1 MGKGTDSM
9 WEGRHNYHLNSA
21 TVLQDVYRLLSTV
34 MGDRAVMDAAAGSD
48 DRLRTLRNQFI
59 EDELVHLLVATA
71 VANRIQL
78 EHMAGPRNDPDE
90 LSYSPLVHECGQLQ
104 QDVSVLHRIPL
115 TFREACN
122 KIIHAEAIVAQTTGV
137 PEETPVGTIVAL
149 RGRLRQVTW
158 LAHLDVVAYARGAV
172 RNFEDGL

>member
-1 MGKGTDSM
+1 M
-9 WEGRHNYHLNSA
+9 
-21 TVLQDVYRLLSTV
+21 QDVKLLHAR
-34 MGDRAVMDAAAGSD
+34 D
-48 DRLRTLRNQFI
+48 LRNRFI
-59 EDELVHLLVATA
+59 EDEFVHLLIATA

-90 LSYSPLVHECGQLQ
+90 LSYCPLIHECGQLQ
-104 QDVSVLHRIPL
+104 RDVSVYERIPL

-122 KIIHAEAIVAQTTGV
+122 KIIHAEAIVAQTDGE
-137 PEETPVGTIVAL
+137 PEETPVQTTVAL
-149 RGRLRQVTW
+149 RGRLRGVTW

>member
-1 MGKGTDSM
+1 M

-21 TVLQDVYRLLSTV
+21 TVLQDVYRLLSIV
-34 MGDRAVMDAAAGSD
+34 IGDRAVMEISSGPD
-48 DRLRTLRNQFI
+48 DRILMLRNRFI
-59 EDELVHLLVATA
+59 EDEFVHLLVAIA

-78 EHMAGPRNDPDE
+78 EHMAGPRNDPNE

-104 QDVSVLHRIPL
+104 EDISILQRIPL

-122 KIIHAEAIVAQTTGV
+122 KIIHAEAIVAQTTGI
-137 PEETPVGTIVAL
+137 PEESPVGRLVAL
-149 RGRLRQVTW
+149 RGRRRQGGQQLTW
-158 LAHLDVVAYARGAV
+158 LAHLDIVDYARGSV